1 MSRRANILL
10 VMVDQMRYD
19 TAGFAGHPLVATPRL
34 DGLAEGGACF
44 ETAYCPSPVCS
55 PARASWLT
63 GQYPHAHQQL
73 RNYTPTRPA
82 EPGAH
87 LPPVTVTVGDH
98 LAPAGYRGGMVGCW
112 HLGRDHE
119 PQHGFDWWHAYRYLG
134 AGHEDPL
141 FAYFEQ
147 CGVDNVYRKDSP
159 AITQYRNT
167 MEFGVIDDP
176 RQQRTTWTVDR
187 ALEFLGEADPG
198 GSGEEPFFLF
208 VSIKDPHPIM
218 MVPPEVLAGYP
229 TEQMPVP
236 PTLRDQLEGKPA
248 SHQEGKFRIDEPVSD
263 AQIQEMIA
271 HYYALITH
279 IDAQVGRMLDRLD
292 ERGIA
297 DDTLVV
303 FISDHGELLGDHGF
317 TEKVLMY
324 EPSVRVPWL
333 MRWPNGMPA
342 GQRIETP
349 VAGVALVPT
358 LLELSGVGQS
368 DAADGRSLAADLRA
382 GREPKAQPVFAEI
395 ASQRAIW
402 QGDDDPDQL
411 AAHVMV
417 RNGNHK
423 YVWNRFDIDELYDLD
438 ADPDEMRNL
447 AGAEQQRERIAE
459 LRRLI
464 GEMVQRTGPGPYWWC
479 AADADVGVAGQ
490 RPAASAG
497 ETG

>member
-1 MSRRANILL
+1 MPRPPNVLL

-34 DGLAEGGACF
+34 DGLASAGVCF

-73 RNYTPTRPA
+73 RNYTPQRPA

-87 LPPVTVTVGDH
+87 LPPSTVTIGDH
-98 LAPAGYRGGMVGCW
+98 LASAGYHGGMVGCW

-134 AGHEDPL
+134 AGYEDPL
-141 FAYFEQ
+141 FAYFEE
-147 CGVDNVYRKDSP
+147 CGVDNVYLKSSST
-159 AITQYRNT
+159 ITQYRNT

-187 ALEFLGEADPG
+187 ALEFLDEADPG
-198 GSGEEPFFLF
+198 GDGAEPFFLF

-218 MVPPEVLAGYP
+218 MVPPDVLARYP
-229 TEQMPVP
+229 FDRMPVP
-236 PTLRDQLEGKPA
+236 PTLRDPLEGKP
-248 SHQEGKFRIDEPVSD
+248 SFHQQGKFRIDEPVSD

-279 IDAQVGRMLDRLD
+279 IDAQVGRMLDRL
-292 ERGIA
+292 EQRGIA

-324 EPSVRVPWL
+324 ESSVRVPWL

-342 GQRIETP
+342 GQRIRTP
-349 VAGVALVPT
+349 VDGVDLVPT
-358 LLELSGVGQS
+358 LLELSGVAQP
-368 DAADGRSLAADLRA
+368 DAGTDAIDGRSLAADLQA
-382 GREPKAQPVFAEI
+382 GRDPAAEPVFAEI

-402 QGDDDPDQL
+402 QGDDDPEQL

-417 RNGNHK
+417 RDGDYK
-423 YVWNRFDIDELYDLD
+423 YVWNRFDTDELYDLA
-438 ADPDEMRNL
+438 ADPDEMSNL
-447 AGAEQQRERIAE
+447 AGAREQRGRIEE

-464 GEMVQRTGPGPYWWC
+464 GEMVQRTGPGAYSWC
-479 AADADVGVAGQ
+479 ADADVG
-490 RPAASAG
+490 
-497 ETG
+497 